1 MHAFQKTGRTL
12 TLNGNI
18 NIGKSKNNNTQ
29 QDSSIIN
36 KKDTLRNLIN
46 TSESIS
52 NSYTGSI
59 SYSEPLTE
67 KARLSFN
74 YSFSYNKNTSD
85 KESMSYK
92 DALFTEVIGIDT
104 AFNE

>member
-18 NIGKSKNNNTQ
+18 NISKNENNNTQ

-36 KKDTLRNLIN
+36 KRDTLRNLIN
-46 TSESIS
+46 TSEGTS

-59 SYSEPLTE
+59 SYSEPLT
-67 KARLSFN
+67 KKPIIVQL
-74 YSFSYNKNTSD
+74 
-85 KESMSYK
+85 
-92 DALFTEVIGIDT
+92 LFQLQQE
-104 AFNE
+104 